1 MLSVNRRKA
10 RRILRAQEVRTA
22 DMNLQTI
29 LWRELWLRKSQ
40 LVSALL
46 GITLGI
52 AVIVGIRSVSA
63 VSEKAVKVSLDNLG
77 ANILVLPQ
85 AASVDDYYS
94 ADIDA
99 PTFSEDYVERLATS
113 MLPGVDNLSPKLTRR
128 VKVADVPIILTGILP
143 ANELASKPIWQT
155 AGLVGP
161 GLNPACDPGNTA
173 NQSFG
178 YQDERLQRKAID
190 SLAITDVL
198 IGSSVAQRLNL
209 REGQVMIIE
218 GKNFTVARVI
228 PETGTVDDSR
238 VYAHLHTVQQ
248 LLGTG
253 QQVSAIEIMGC
264 CSAISDGLLGKLRNI
279 LPDTRIT
286 TINQIVSTQM
296 QTNQLMSKI
305 SLVFLV
311 IIIIVGAITIGNYM
325 WANVEERRREIGILI
340 TIGTKRSSIYRLF
353 LSKAVFLGVV
363 GGIGGFIVGT
373 GSAMILGPQLAG
385 LHVTPMPLYLLL
397 SVGVAVLIA
406 LLGSILP
413 VYRAARFDP
422 AVIMQEV

>member
-1 MLSVNRRKA
+1 MK
-10 RRILRAQEVRTA
+10 
-22 DMNLQTI
+22 LQTI

-52 AVIVGIRSVSA
+52 AVIVGIQSVSA

-94 ADIDA
+94 SDIDA

-128 VKVADVPIILTGILP
+128 VRVGDVPIILTGILP

-155 AGLVGP
+155 AGLVGA
-161 GLNPACDPGNTA
+161 GLNAACDPGNTA

-178 YQDERLQRKAID
+178 YQDERLQRKAVD
-190 SLAITDVL
+190 SLATTDVL
-198 IGSSVAQRLNL
+198 VGSSAAQRLNL
-209 REGQVMIIE
+209 REGQNVAIE
-218 GKNFTVARVI
+218 GATFTVARVI
-228 PETGTVDDSR
+228 PETGTIDDSR

-286 TINQIVSTQM
+286 TINQIVSTQIR
-296 QTNQLMSKI
+296 TNQLMSKI
-305 SLVFLV
+305 SMVFLV

-340 TIGTKRSSIYRLF
+340 TIGTKRSAIYRLF
-353 LSKAVFLGVV
+353 LSKAVILGVV

-373 GSAMILGPQLAG
+373 GVAMILGPQLAG
-385 LHVTPMPLYLLL
+385 LQVSPMPLYLLL
-397 SVGVAVLIA
+397 SVVVAVLIA
-406 LLGSILP
+406 LLGSIIP

>member
-1 MLSVNRRKA
+1 MK
-10 RRILRAQEVRTA
+10 LR
-22 DMNLQTI
+22 TI
-29 LWRELWLRKSQ
+29 IWKELWLRKSQ
-40 LVSALL
+40 LISALL

-52 AVIVGIRSVSA
+52 AVIVAIQSVSA

-99 PTFSEDYVERLATS
+99 PTFPEEYVERLATS

-128 VKVADVPIILTGILP
+128 LKLGETSVILTGILP

-161 GLNPACDPGNTA
+161 GLNPACDPNNSA
-173 NQSFG
+173 NQSYG

-190 SLAITDVL
+190 SLATNEVL
-198 IGSSVAQRLNL
+198 VGSVIAQRLNL
-209 REGQVMIIE
+209 SEGKVLEIE
-218 GKNFTVARVI
+218 GRPFTVARII
-228 PETGTVDDSR
+228 PETGTVDDNR
-238 VYAHLHTVQQ
+238 IYAHLHTVQQ
-248 LLGTG
+248 MLGTG
-253 QQVSAIEIMGC
+253 NQVSAIEIMGC

-286 TINQIVSTQM
+286 TINQIVSTQIK
-296 QTNQLMSKI
+296 TNQLMSKI
-305 SLVFLV
+305 TLVFLV
-311 IIIIVGAITIGNYM
+311 IIILVGAITIGNYM

-340 TIGTKRSSIYRLF
+340 TIGTKRLAIYRLF
-353 LSKAVFLGVV
+353 LSKAILLGVV
-363 GGIGGFIVGT
+363 GGIGGFVVGT
-373 GSAMILGPQLAG
+373 GAAMILGPQLAG
-385 LHVTPMPLYLLL
+385 LHVSPLPIFLLL

-413 VYRAARFDP
+413 VHRAARFDP

>member
-1 MLSVNRRKA
+1 MKLH
-10 RRILRAQEVRTA
+10 
-22 DMNLQTI
+22 TI
-29 LWRELWLRKSQ
+29 MWRELWLRKSQ
-40 LVSALL
+40 LISALL

-52 AVIVGIRSVSA
+52 AVIVGIQSVSA
-63 VSEKAVKVSLDNLG
+63 VSEKAVAVSLDNLG
-77 ANILVLPQ
+77 ANIMVLPQ

-99 PTFSEDYVERLATS
+99 PTFPEDYVERLATS

-128 VKVADVPIILTGILP
+128 IKVGDVPVILTGILP
-143 ANELASKPIWQT
+143 ANELAAKPIWQS
-155 AGLVGP
+155 AGLAGA
-161 GLNPACDPGNTA
+161 GLQAACAPDNTA

-178 YQDERLQRKAID
+178 YQDEKLQRKAVD
-190 SLAITDVL
+190 SLAVTDVL
-198 IGSSVAQRLNL
+198 VGSSVAQRLGL
-209 REGQVMIIE
+209 KEGQSVSLE
-218 GKNFTVARVI
+218 GRDFTVARVI
-228 PETGTVDDSR
+228 PETGTIDDSR
-238 VYAHLHTVQQ
+238 IYAHLHTVQQ

-253 QQVSAIEIMGC
+253 EQVSAIEIMGC

-286 TINQIVSTQM
+286 TINQIVSTQI
-296 QTNQLMSKI
+296 QTNQLMRKI
-305 SLVFLV
+305 SFVFLV
-311 IIIIVGAITIGNYM
+311 IIVIVGAITIGNYM

-340 TIGTKRSSIYRLF
+340 TIGTKRSVIYRLF
-353 LSKAVFLGVV
+353 LSKAIFLGVV
-363 GGIGGFIVGT
+363 GGLGGFVVGT
-373 GSAMILGPQLAG
+373 VAAMILGPQLAG
-385 LHVTPMPLYLLL
+385 LSVSPMPLYLLF

>member
-1 MLSVNRRKA
+1 MK
-10 RRILRAQEVRTA
+10 
-22 DMNLQTI
+22 LQTI
-29 LWRELWLRKSQ
+29 IWKELWLRKSQ
-40 LVSALL
+40 LISALL

-52 AVIVGIRSVSA
+52 AVIVGVQSVSA

-99 PTFSEDYVERLATS
+99 PTFPEDYVERLATS

-128 VKVADVPIILTGILP
+128 IKVGDVPIILTGILP

-155 AGLVGP
+155 AGLVGA
-161 GLNPACDPGNTA
+161 GLNAACDPGNTA

-178 YQDERLQRKAID
+178 LKDERLQRKAVD
-190 SLAITDVL
+190 SLATMDALV
-198 IGSSVAQRLNL
+198 GSNVAQRLGL
-209 REGQVMIIE
+209 KEGQSVNLE
-218 GKNFTVARVI
+218 GRGFVVARVI
-228 PETGTVDDSR
+228 PETGTIDDSR

-248 LLGTG
+248 LLGVG
-253 QQVSAIEIMGC
+253 NQVSAIEIMGC

-286 TINQIVSTQM
+286 TINQIVSTQIK
-296 QTNQLMSKI
+296 TNQLMSKI
-305 SLVFLV
+305 SMVFLV
-311 IIIIVGAITIGNYM
+311 IIILVGAITIGNYM
-325 WANVEERRREIGILI
+325 WANVEERRREIGLLI
-340 TIGTKRSSIYRLF
+340 TIGTTRSVIYRMF
-353 LSKAVFLGVV
+353 LTKAIILGLV
-363 GGIGGFIVGT
+363 GGITGYILGT

-385 LHVTPMPLYLLL
+385 LKISPVPIYLLL
-397 SVGVAVLIA
+397 SVLVAVAIA

-413 VYRAARFDP
+413 VRRASRFDP

>member
-1 MLSVNRRKA
+1 MK
-10 RRILRAQEVRTA
+10 
-22 DMNLQTI
+22 LQTI

-52 AVIVGIRSVSA
+52 AVIVGIQSVSA
-63 VSEKAVKVSLDNLG
+63 VSETAVKVSLDNLG

-94 ADIDA
+94 SDIDA

-128 VKVADVPIILTGILP
+128 VKVGDVPIILTGILP
-143 ANELASKPIWQT
+143 ANELAAKPIWQT
-155 AGLVGP
+155 AGLVGD
-161 GLNPACDPGNTA
+161 GLNAACDPGTTA

-178 YQDERLQRKAID
+178 YQDERLQRKAVD
-190 SLAITDVL
+190 SLATTDVL
-198 IGSSVAQRLNL
+198 VGSSAAQRLNL
-209 REGQVMIIE
+209 REGQTVTIE
-218 GKNFTVARVI
+218 GKTFTVARVI
-228 PETGTVDDSR
+228 PETGTIDDSR

-253 QQVSAIEIMGC
+253 RQVSAIEIMGC

-286 TINQIVSTQM
+286 TINQIVSTQIR
-296 QTNQLMSKI
+296 TNQLMSKI
-305 SLVFLV
+305 SMVFLV

-340 TIGTKRSSIYRLF
+340 TIGTKRSAIYRLF
-353 LSKAVFLGVV
+353 LSKAVFLGVI

-373 GSAMILGPQLAG
+373 GAAMILGPQLAG
-385 LHVTPMPLYLLL
+385 LHVSPMPLYLLL
-397 SVGVAVLIA
+397 SVVVAVSIA

>member
-1 MLSVNRRKA
+1 
-10 RRILRAQEVRTA
+10 
-22 DMNLQTI
+22 MNLQTI

-40 LVSALL
+40 LVSALI

-52 AVIVGIRSVSA
+52 AVIVGIQSVSA
-63 VSEKAVKVSLDNLG
+63 VSEKAVAVSLDNLG

-128 VKVADVPIILTGILP
+128 VKIGDVPIILTGILP

-155 AGLVGP
+155 AGLVGT
-161 GLNPACDPGNTA
+161 GLEAACAPGNTA

-178 YQDERLQRKAID
+178 YQDEKLQRKAID
-190 SLAITDVL
+190 SLATSDVL
-198 IGSSVAQRLNL
+198 VGSSAAQRLNVC
-209 REGQVMIIE
+209 EGRTVTIE
-218 GKNFTVARVI
+218 GATFTVARVI
-228 PETGTVDDSR
+228 PETGTIDDSR
-238 VYAHLHTVQQ
+238 VYAHLHQVQQ

-286 TINQIVSTQM
+286 TINQIVSTQIG
-296 QTNQLMSKI
+296 TNQLMRKI
-305 SLVFLV
+305 SVVFLV

-340 TIGTKRSSIYRLF
+340 TIGTKRSAIYRLF
-353 LSKAVFLGVV
+353 LSKAIFLGVV
-363 GGIGGFIVGT
+363 GGFGGFIVGT

-385 LHVTPMPLYLLL
+385 LSVSPMPLYLLL
-397 SVGVAVLIA
+397 SVVVAVLIA

-413 VYRAARFDP
+413 IYRAARFDP